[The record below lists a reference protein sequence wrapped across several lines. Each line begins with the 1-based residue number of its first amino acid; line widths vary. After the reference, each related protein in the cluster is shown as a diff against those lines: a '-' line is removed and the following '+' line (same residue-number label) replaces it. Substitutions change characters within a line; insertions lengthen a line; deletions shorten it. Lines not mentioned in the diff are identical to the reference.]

1 MSVRQKSLLE
11 LDGLHNDFHA
21 QSKQNTSNNCK
32 HFLCS
37 PDCVDIFKL
46 FLLIFYLY
54 IRHLQKQG
62 PEEGK
67 LKYITGEWFY
77 EAKSQRHQD
86 RIHGSDIIMASMKQ
100 KKPMT
105 LGEFH
110 SIKHPEISSVLE

>member
-1 MSVRQKSLLE
+1 MLSLMFC
-11 LDGLHNDFHA
+11 LH
-21 QSKQNTSNNCK
+21 
-32 HFLCS
+32 
-37 PDCVDIFKL
+37 
-46 FLLIFYLY
+46 

-77 EAKSQRHQD
+77 EVKSQRHQD

-105 LGEFH
+105 VGEFH
-110 SIKHPEISSVLE
+110 SNNYYYTEIIYVQAKVELQ